1 MQNIHAYSQSVA
13 ASLNSPDDHQ
23 WVLRWKI
30 SDDVCIATKSS
41 SAYKQDSQTRPRRV
55 VCDFIA
61 LFWQHSTG
69 FSPDRFND
77 LLASRW
83 KVKTTSFY
91 GTSLLAVFFFF
102 NLPHQNFLDY
112 FPQVCRSFST
122 SFNRSRES
130 SRMVKQLW
138 RVCRSYG
145 LRTPRM
151 RTKTKLKYNYV
162 NVRFWLL
169 IEALFFYNL
178 KTSLL
183 LLYLYRCSKC

>member
-1 MQNIHAYSQSVA
+1 MTFVSRLSPPQLINKTAKPGLEGSSAISLHYSGNIQLVLVPIGSMICLRLVGRSRPRVFTALAYS
-13 ASLNSPDDHQ
+13 
-23 WVLRWKI
+23 
-30 SDDVCIATKSS
+30 
-41 SAYKQDSQTRPRRV
+41 
-55 VCDFIA
+55 
-61 LFWQHSTG
+61 LF
-69 FSPDRFND
+69 FS
-77 LLASRW
+77 
-83 KVKTTSFY
+83 
-91 GTSLLAVFFFF
+91 F

-183 LLYLYRCSKC
+183 SPLISIQM